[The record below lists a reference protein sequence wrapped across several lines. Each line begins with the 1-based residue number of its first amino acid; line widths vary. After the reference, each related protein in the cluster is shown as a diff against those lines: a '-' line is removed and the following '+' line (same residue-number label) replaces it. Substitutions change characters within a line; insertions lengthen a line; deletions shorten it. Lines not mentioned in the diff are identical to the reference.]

1 MGIIITVVTVEDKD
15 MAERSYDEL
24 TERLHA
30 LVDPPLIT
38 TDIIGHFRSESREY
52 SMFEMAMGTPGSG
65 KMRVML
71 NAGIHGDE
79 PATVEAIIR
88 FIEMNRDNQ
97 ELLSR
102 FYFNIFPCNNPT
114 GYELN
119 TRENWAGVDLNREF
133 AARRPAPE
141 AKIIMDALEGRC
153 FGLVFEMHEDIDAP
167 GFYLYEIC
175 DNPEEHVGEKIVE
188 VVREAGYPVDLRDEI
203 EGMPAEGGIIRRSV
217 KIEKFRKTRVP
228 QAIYIYRVCGGHVL
242 TLEPPVAVLPLE
254 DRVKITL
261 MALGVVLDSKTDNR
275 KLTAISLYNCEHAK
289 DREKG

>member
-1 MGIIITVVTVEDKD
+1 MGIITVVVTVEDTD
-15 MAERSYDEL
+15 MARRSYDKL
-24 TERLHA
+24 VERLHA

-38 TDIIGHFRSESREY
+38 LDIIGHFRSESREY
-52 SMFEMAMGTPGSG
+52 SMFAMSMGTPGSG

-88 FIEMNRDNQ
+88 FVETNRNNTD
-97 ELLSR
+97 LLSR

-114 GYELN
+114 GYELD

-133 AARRPAPE
+133 AAKRPAPE
-141 AKIIMDALEGRC
+141 AQIIMSALEGRC

-175 DNPEEHVGEKIVE
+175 DDPAEYAGEKIVE
-188 VVREAGYPVDLRDEI
+188 AVRTAGYPVDLRDEI
-203 EGMPAEGGIIRRSV
+203 EGMPADGGIIRRSV
-217 KIEKFRKTRVP
+217 RIEKFRKTRVP

-254 DRVKITL
+254 DRIKITI
-261 MALGVVLDSKTDNR
+261 MALDVVLDKKGDQR
-275 KLTAISLYNCEHAK
+275 
-289 DREKG
+289 RE